1 MDMSAAQRRATYDD
15 LLAVPDHLVAEI
27 LDGELIVSPRPAARH
42 ARAGSAI
49 GSVLFD
55 RFDGPPGGPSS
66 PGGWCILDEP
76 ELHLG
81 PDVLV
86 PDVAGWRRERMPS
99 VPDVAAFT
107 LAPDWVSEVVSP
119 RTASIDRS
127 RKMPIYAREG
137 VGHLWIVDP
146 RVCTLEVYRLEEG
159 RWVVVNTHAGSDPV
173 RAEPFAEL
181 ALDVHRWGSE
191 EPPPAPETP

>member
-1 MDMSAAQRRATYDD
+1 MSAAPRRATYDD

-27 LDGELIVSPRPAARH
+27 LDGELVVSPRPAARH

-55 RFDGPPGGPSS
+55 RFDGPPGGGDAA
-66 PGGWCILDEP
+66 GGWCILDEP

-81 PDVLV
+81 SDVLV
-86 PDVAGWRRERMPS
+86 PDVAGWRRARMPS

-107 LAPDWVSEVVSP
+107 VAPDWICEVLSA
-119 RTASIDRS
+119 RTVSIDRS

-137 VGHLWIVDP
+137 VRHLWLVDP
-146 RVCTLEVYRLEEG
+146 PVRSLEVYRLEAN
-159 RWVVVNTHAGSDPV
+159 RWIVVNTFAGDDPV
-173 RAEPFAEL
+173 RAEPFEAL
-181 ALDVHRWGSE
+181 ALDARRWWVDDAATA
-191 EPPPAPETP
+191 PA

>member
-27 LDGELIVSPRPAARH
+27 LDGELVVSPRPAARH

-49 GSVLFD
+49 GSVIFD
-55 RFDGPPGGPSS
+55 RFDGPPAGPRV
-66 PGGWCILDEP
+66 PGGWCILYEP

-107 LAPDWVSEVVSP
+107 LAPDWVCEVVSP

-146 RVCTLEVYRLEEG
+146 RVCTLEVYRLDEG
-159 RWVVVNTHAGSDPV
+159 RWMVVNTHAGSDPV

-181 ALDVHRWGSE
+181 ALDVRRWWSE
-191 EPPPAPETP
+191 EPPPFPEPA

>member
-1 MDMSAAQRRATYDD
+1 MEMSAAPRRATFDD
-15 LLAVPDHLVAEI
+15 LETVPDHLVAEI
-27 LDGELIVSPRPAARH
+27 LDGELVVSPRPAARH

-49 GSVLFD
+49 GSIVFD
-55 RFDGPPGGPSS
+55 RFDGPPGGADA
-66 PGGWCILDEP
+66 PGGWCILFEP

-81 PDVLV
+81 DDALV

-99 VPDVAAFT
+99 LPDVAAFT
-107 LAPDWVSEVVSP
+107 MAPDWVCEVVSP

-146 RVCTLEVYRLEEG
+146 SVRTLEVYRLEAG
-159 RWVVVNTHAGSDPV
+159 RWVVVHTHAGDEPV
-173 RAEPFAEL
+173 RAEPFAAL
-181 ALDVHRWGSE
+181 ALDVRRWWS
-191 EPPPAPETP
+191 

>member
-1 MDMSAAQRRATYDD
+1 MSAAQRRATYDD

-27 LDGELIVSPRPAARH
+27 LDGELVVSPRPAARH

-49 GSVLFD
+49 GSVIFD
-55 RFDGPPGGPSS
+55 RFDGPPGGPHV
-66 PGGWCILDEP
+66 PGGWCILYEP

-86 PDVAGWRRERMPS
+86 PDVAGWRRARMPS

-107 LAPDWVSEVVSP
+107 LAPDWVCEVVSP

-181 ALDVHRWGSE
+181 ALDVHRWWSE